1 MILDECGQN
10 CVGMECRWSLV
21 RAGTIKAD
29 IAATYG
35 LDQVTAAVTHA
46 AKDAKCGKVLLKV

>member
-1 MILDECGQN
+1 
-10 CVGMECRWSLV
+10 MECRWSLV

-46 AKDAKCGKVLLKV
+46 AKDAKGGKVLLKV